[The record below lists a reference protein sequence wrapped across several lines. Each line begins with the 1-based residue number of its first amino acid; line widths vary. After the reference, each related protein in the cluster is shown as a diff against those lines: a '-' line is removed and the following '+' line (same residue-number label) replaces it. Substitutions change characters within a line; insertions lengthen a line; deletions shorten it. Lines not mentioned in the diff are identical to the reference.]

1 MEWSAE
7 LIALFA
13 LQIAVVGFLWTLHG
27 DMANIRERMAKL
39 EGAVETL
46 RDTIVGKQGQQLS
59 GGPRPPARWRATL
72 RASSPTPQRMP
83 DLRHV
88 IQLRPAK

>member
-13 LQIAVVGFLWTLHG
+13 LQIAVVGFLWSLHR

-39 EGAVETL
+39 EGVVETL
-46 RDTIVGKQGQQLS
+46 RDTIVGKQVQQHPA
-59 GGPRPPARWRATL
+59 GPRRPARWRATL

>member
-46 RDTIVGKQGQQLS
+46 RDTIVGKQVQ
-59 GGPRPPARWRATL
+59 
-72 RASSPTPQRMP
+72 
-83 DLRHV
+83 
-88 IQLRPAK
+88 